1 MNLTSGQ
8 VAKKFQLSIRTIRYY
23 DQIGLVSPS
32 YVTDSG
38 KRLYNEEQCMHL
50 QKVVILKSLGLSLE
64 DIQRLLTEQSISKL
78 LAAHKSAL
86 EIQIEQLT
94 ESISQTTA
102 LINLHK
108 LRGYLH
114 WEELISLTAP
124 QLEKTDWIAYFDEE
138 ESIKL
143 HEVLPKL
150 KNNSSSTTDWIQLLR
165 RIENYVDSGISPDSP
180 IARLMME
187 DLQQL
192 SDSLFQGDQELMEKF
207 WASRRSSEQSQTLGL
222 LAVREDVISFI
233 EAAYDAS
240 PLPSTKPQSH

>member
-8 VAKKFQLSIRTIRYY
+8 VAKKFQLSIRTVRYY

-32 YVTDSG
+32 YVTESG

-50 QKVVILKSLGLSLE
+50 QKVMILKSLGLSLE

-78 LAAHKSAL
+78 LTAHNSAL
-86 EIQIEQLT
+86 EIQREQLT
-94 ESISQTTA
+94 ESIIQTTT

-108 LRGYLH
+108 LRGSLH
-114 WEELISLTAP
+114 WEELLELTTP
-124 QLEKTDWIAYFDEE
+124 QPKKTDWLAYFDEF
-138 ESIKL
+138 ESTKL
-143 HEVLPKL
+143 DEVLPKL
-150 KNNSSSTTDWIQLLR
+150 STNSSTTTDWIQLLR

-180 IARLMME
+180 IARLMVE
-187 DLQQL
+187 DLQKL
-192 SDSLFQGDQELMEKF
+192 SDSLFQGNQELMKKF
-207 WASRRSSEQSQTLGL
+207 WGSRRSPEQSQTLGL